1 MPRMTTPAPPTGAI
15 RRTFVPL
22 LLMLGCPP
30 AVIVLWMI
38 CAHFDGSV
46 LAFFQRIDWPT
57 FVSLCPRLT
66 ANALSMI
73 FVFVVLETLLL
84 VLLPGKTHLG
94 PVTPTGKRPRYRT
107 NGLAAWFVTHAIF
120 VLGAY
125 PLGLYRMGEIYD
137 NLGSILVTANIL
149 ALVLCGVLY
158 WKGKNHPSST
168 DNGTSGSLVWDYF
181 WGVELHPTL
190 GGESLKQL
198 VNCRVS
204 MMGWSVIV
212 ISCAAKQWETDGHVS
227 NTMLVSAALQV
238 IYLLKFFRWETG
250 YFGSLDV
257 MHDRF
262 GFYIFWGVAVWV
274 PCVYT
279 LVSQFLVHN
288 PHDLPGPVALAC
300 LAFGLLSI
308 WVNFAADDQ
317 RQRVRETSGK
327 TTIWGR
333 EPETMVAKYVTSDG
347 EERES
352 ILLLSGYWGLSRHF
366 HYVAE
371 IGLALAWTL
380 PAGFGHIV
388 PFTYVVFLT
397 ALLVDRAGRDDR
409 RCRAKYG
416 ADWERYCERVPWRIV
431 PYIY

>member
-1 MPRMTTPAPPTGAI
+1 MSTPAPPPGAT
-15 RRTFVPL
+15 RRLAVPL
-22 LLMLGCPP
+22 ALMLGCPP

-46 LAFFQRIDWPT
+46 LAFFHRLDWAT
-57 FVSLCPRLT
+57 FVSLCPRPT
-66 ANALSMI
+66 ATALSMI

-84 VLLPGKTHLG
+84 VLLPSKTHLG
-94 PVTPTGKRPRYRT
+94 PVTPTGQRPRYRT
-107 NGLAAWFVTHAIF
+107 NGLSAWVVTHAIF
-120 VLGAY
+120 VLGAH
-125 PLGLYRMGEIYD
+125 PLGLYRLGEVYD
-137 NLGSILVTANIL
+137 NLGSILVTTNVL

-158 WKGKNHPSST
+158 WKGKHHPSST
-168 DNGTSGSLVWDYF
+168 DNGTSGSFVWDYF

-198 VNCRVS
+198 VNCRLS
-204 MMGWSVIV
+204 MMGWSLIV
-212 ISCAAKQWETDGHVS
+212 LSCAGKQWETEGHVS
-227 NTMLVSAALQV
+227 NTMLISAALQV
-238 IYLLKFFRWETG
+238 IYLLKFFKWETG

-279 LVSQFLVHN
+279 LVSQFLVHH
-288 PHDLPGPVALAC
+288 PYDLPGPVALAC
-300 LAFGLLSI
+300 LAFGLVSI

-317 RQRVRETSGK
+317 RQRVRETGGK

-333 EPETMVAKYVTSDG
+333 APETMVAKYVTSDG

-352 ILLLSGYWGLSRHF
+352 LLLLSGYWGLSRHF

-380 PAGFGHIV
+380 PAGFAHIV
-388 PFTYVVFLT
+388 PYTYVVFLT

-416 ADWERYCERVPWRIV
+416 ADWERYCERVPWRII

>member
-1 MPRMTTPAPPTGAI
+1 MTTPAPPSGTT
-15 RRTFVPL
+15 RRTIVPL

-57 FVSLCPRLT
+57 FVSLCPRPT
-66 ANALSMI
+66 ATALSMI

-84 VLLPGKTHLG
+84 VLLPGKIHLG

-107 NGLAAWFVTHAIF
+107 NGLAAWFVTHAIL

-125 PLGLYRMGEIYD
+125 PLGLYRLGEIYD

-158 WKGKNHPSST
+158 WKGLHHPSST
-168 DNGTSGSLVWDYF
+168 DNGSSGSFVWDYF

-212 ISCAAKQWETDGHVS
+212 ISCAAKQWETDGRIS
-227 NTMLVSAALQV
+227 NTMLISAALQV

-250 YFGSLDV
+250 YFGSLDI

-279 LVSQFLVHN
+279 LVAQFLVHN
-288 PHDLPGPVALAC
+288 AKDLPGPVALAC
-300 LAFGLLSI
+300 LAFGLVSI
-308 WVNFAADDQ
+308 WVNYAADDQ
-317 RQRVRETSGK
+317 RQRVRETGGK

-333 EPETMVAKYVTSDG
+333 APETMTAKYVTSDG

-352 ILLLSGYWGLSRHF
+352 LLLLSGYWGLSRHF

-380 PAGFGHIV
+380 PAGFGHLV
-388 PFTYVVFLT
+388 PYTYVVFLT